1 MRIEK
6 SNIFDVTQ
14 NDGVEIKG
22 KVQTTGGADAVSDFF
37 RKQEKTTQVTYDN
50 PTGDGKGTVA
60 DVMAQASVMDATL
73 MKNEM
78 LFSGNSATTKDC
90 VGIGEDGFSLCG
102 TDVETIVTETDK
114 MKMQLAKAGVDV
126 SCMGDGL
133 SEKVLNEMTGDPALA
148 AQIAGSLRQAD
159 LPVTEDNLTESME
172 AVNQTEGISGLSDG
186 ALKYMLDNELP
197 PTIENV
203 YKAEYS
209 GSASYAAPA
218 GGVGNYDAMET
229 QIESVIEKAGLT
241 VSDGTLSDAY
251 FMLQN
256 DIALTPENLS
266 YLEELKNMDVPLDR
280 QKVLDAITDA
290 ITEGNRPKDAML
302 IPGYSL
308 KDQAE
313 NALHVVTAAT
323 EQDIKT
329 VIGSGL
335 ELNVR
340 NLAWAETRN
349 TQENAGK
356 NDENV
361 TDAAETVE
369 TVETVVTAEIGDTDI
384 AFVTAKR
391 KLEETRL
398 AMTAQANYSLL
409 KQGISIDTVPL
420 AELVDELKNVEN
432 TYYKNLLEQGGAAAT
447 TENIKLFADTT
458 DVVGSLKEMP
468 AYTLGIRNAD
478 LSTLQGLHDAGSVLE
493 QNLKRANE
501 SYETLMTVP
510 RKDLGDSIQKAFRN
524 VDDILADLD
533 LETSESNERAVRIL
547 AYNNLDITQT
557 AVAQMKEADA
567 EVQRAFGNLSPAVV
581 REMIKKGIDPLDM
594 DITELN
600 RTAEE
605 IKNSLDD
612 DGSERFSE
620 YLWKL
625 ENNNAI
631 SEEERDAYIG
641 IYRLLNQVEKTDGAV
656 IGALVEQGAEVTM
669 RNLLTGVRSLKH
681 QNMDVTVDDTFGAVS
696 ELTGNDNSIT
706 KQIEKAYQTNCAK
719 SAKELL
725 TPEAMR
731 LAVKESGWEDLT
743 PEQLLEQL
751 RNASEEVS
759 GEEKESY
766 VRMQQADVAACMRAS
781 EEVYQMLAD
790 YDVPNTVYNVLA
802 AQEYME
808 NRNGAFRKLFDTV
821 DTGHDENTD
830 LETAKAE
837 MLAKYGEAVKTPEEM
852 KEAEEQLEKTAA
864 NVMDTMLVDNA
875 NVTSMQVKEMKL
887 MRTQIELGGMLAK
900 NETYAIPVL
909 IQNEIISVHL
919 RIVRGEA
926 QKGLVNITF
935 ETDNLGKVAAELKA
949 SGNTVSGY
957 IASDRADT
965 TEFLKAHADALT
977 EAVTAAISGEPDDAD
992 TAAKADIAFVT
1003 SESLDLNHFEQK
1015 EAVKQEGEKE
1025 LSKVQTTTLYTIAR
1039 KFLEVAKSL

>member
-6 SNIFDVTQ
+6 SKIFDVTQ
-14 NDGVEIKG
+14 NEGMEIKG
-22 KVQTTGGADAVSDFF
+22 KIQGAEAGADAVSDFF
-37 RKQEKTTQVTYDN
+37 QKEKKTTQVTYGN
-50 PTGDGKGTVA
+50 PAEEGKGTVS
-60 DVMAQASVMDATL
+60 DVMAQASVLDAEL
-73 MKNEM
+73 MKNKM

-133 SEKVLNEMTGDPALA
+133 SEEVLAEMTGNPALA
-148 AQIAGSLRQAD
+148 AQIANSLTQAD

-172 AVNQTEGISGLSDG
+172 AVSQTEGISGLSDG
-186 ALKYMLDNELP
+186 AMKYMLDNELP
-197 PTIENV
+197 PTIENI

-209 GSASYAAPA
+209 GSASYSAPA
-218 GGVGNYDAMET
+218 GDADSYDAMRT
-229 QIESVIEKAGLT
+229 QIESVIEKAGLLVNEET
-241 VSDGTLSDAY
+241 YKNAY

-266 YLEELKNMDVPLDR
+266 YLTELKAMDAPFDQ

-290 ITEGNRPKDAML
+290 IAEGNRPKDAML
-302 IPGYSL
+302 ILGYSL

-313 NALHVVTAAT
+313 DALKVVENAT
-323 EQDIKT
+323 EQDVET
-329 VIGSGL
+329 VVTSGL
-335 ELNVR
+335 ELNIR
-340 NLAWAETRN
+340 NLAWAQKQN
-349 TQENAGK
+349 ALHGAQENKADQM
-356 NDENV
+356 NTE
-361 TDAAETVE
+361 ETVIP
-369 TVETVVTAEIGDTDI
+369 AEMGDLDI
-384 AFVTAKR
+384 ALVTAKR

-398 AMTAQANYSLL
+398 AMTAQANYALL

-432 TYYKNLLEQGGAAAT
+432 TYYKNLLEQGGTAAT
-447 TENIKLFADTT
+447 TENIRLFADTEE
-458 DVVGSLKEMP
+458 VVGSLKTMP
-468 AYTLGIRNAD
+468 AYTLGIKDAD
-478 LSTLQGLHDAGSVLE
+478 LSTLQRLHDAGSVLE
-493 QNLKRANE
+493 QSMKRANE
-501 SYETLMTVP
+501 SYETLMTAP

-524 VDDILADLD
+524 VDDILRDLG

-547 AYNNLDITQT
+547 AYNNLDITESSI
-557 AVAQMKEADA
+557 VQMKEADA

-581 REMIKKGIDPLDM
+581 REMIKKGINPLDM
-594 DITELN
+594 DLAELN

-612 DGSERFSE
+612 GGSERFSE

-625 ENNNAI
+625 ENNNEI
-631 SEEERDAYIG
+631 SQEERDAYIG

-669 RNLLTGVRSLKH
+669 RNLLTGVRSFKH
-681 QNMDVTVDDTFGAVS
+681 QNMDVTVDDTFGELS
-696 ELTGNDNSIT
+696 KLTGNDNSIT
-706 KQIEKAYQTNCAK
+706 AQIEKAYQTGCAK
-719 SAKELL
+719 LAKDLL
-725 TPEAMR
+725 SPEAVR
-731 LAVKESGWEDLT
+731 LAVKESGWEDIT

-751 RNASEEVS
+751 RNVS
-759 GEEKESY
+759 GEVPEEETESY
-766 VRMQQADVAACMRAS
+766 VRQQQADVAACMKAS
-781 EEVYQMLAD
+781 DEVYQMLAD

-808 NRNGAFRKLFDTV
+808 NRNGAFRKLFLSFDTKR
-821 DTGHDENTD
+821 DTNTD
-830 LETAKAE
+830 LEAAKAE
-837 MLAKYGEAVKTPEEM
+837 MIQKYGEAVKTPEEM
-852 KEAEEQLEKTAA
+852 KEAQEELEKRAA
-864 NVMDTMLVDNA
+864 SVMDTMLVENA

-887 MRTQIELGGMLAK
+887 MRTQIELGGILAK

-909 IQNEIISVHL
+909 IQNEITSVHL

-926 QKGLVNITF
+926 EKGLINITF

-949 SGNTVSGY
+949 SGHTVSGY
-957 IASDRADT
+957 IASDTEET
-965 TEFLKAHADALT
+965 TEFLKAHADMLQEALT
-977 EAVTAAISGEPDDAD
+977 SGLSGDGEAGAVTDIS
-992 TAAKADIAFVT
+992 FVT
-1003 SESLDLNHFEQK
+1003 SSNLDLDRFDRK
-1015 EAVKQEGEKE
+1015 EAIIKQEGEKE

>member
-50 PTGDGKGTVA
+50 PTEDGKGTVA

-266 YLEELKNMDVPLDR
+266 YLEELKNMDAPLDR
-280 QKVLDAITDA
+280 QKVLDAVTDA

-313 NALHVVTAAT
+313 NALHVVAAAT

-340 NLAWAETRN
+340 NLAWAETQNTQN

-356 NDENV
+356 NNENV
-361 TDAAETVE
+361 TDAAE

-581 REMIKKGIDPLDM
+581 REMIKKGINPLDM

-909 IQNEIISVHL
+909 IQNEITSVHL

-957 IASDRADT
+957 IASDRVDT

>member
-50 PTGDGKGTVA
+50 PTEDGKGTVA

-900 NETYAIPVL
+900 KETYAIPVL
-909 IQNEIISVHL
+909 IQNEITSVHL

>member
-50 PTGDGKGTVA
+50 PTEDGKGTVA

-581 REMIKKGIDPLDM
+581 REMIKKGINPLDM

-900 NETYAIPVL
+900 KETYAIPVL
-909 IQNEIISVHL
+909 IQNEITSVHL

>member
-900 NETYAIPVL
+900 KETYAIPVL
-909 IQNEIISVHL
+909 IQNEITSVHL

>member
-266 YLEELKNMDVPLDR
+266 YLEELKNMDAPLDR
-280 QKVLDAITDA
+280 QKVLDAVTDA

-581 REMIKKGIDPLDM
+581 REMIKKGINPLDM

-900 NETYAIPVL
+900 KETYAIPVL
-909 IQNEIISVHL
+909 IQNEITSVHL

>member
-50 PTGDGKGTVA
+50 PTEDGKGTVA

-266 YLEELKNMDVPLDR
+266 YLEELKNMDAPLDR
-280 QKVLDAITDA
+280 QKVLDAVTDA

-302 IPGYSL
+302 IPGYSM

-361 TDAAETVE
+361 TDAAE

-581 REMIKKGIDPLDM
+581 REMIKKGINPLDM

-909 IQNEIISVHL
+909 IQNEITSVHL

>member
-14 NDGVEIKG
+14 NDGLEIKG

-50 PTGDGKGTVA
+50 PTEDGKGTVA

-218 GGVGNYDAMET
+218 DGVGNYDAMET

-251 FMLQN
+251 FMLKN

-266 YLEELKNMDVPLDR
+266 YLEELKNMDALLDR

-308 KDQAE
+308 KDRAE

-340 NLAWAETRN
+340 NLAWAETQN
-349 TQENAGK
+349 TQNAQENAGK
-356 NDENV
+356 NNENV
-361 TDAAETVE
+361 TDAA
-369 TVETVVTAEIGDTDI
+369 ETVVTAEIGDTDI

-493 QNLKRANE
+493 QNMKRANE

-581 REMIKKGIDPLDM
+581 REMIKKGINPLDM

-830 LETAKAE
+830 IETAKAE

-909 IQNEIISVHL
+909 IQNEITSVHL

>member
-50 PTGDGKGTVA
+50 PTEDGKGTVA

-266 YLEELKNMDVPLDR
+266 YLEELKNMDAPLDR
-280 QKVLDAITDA
+280 QKVLDAVTDA

-302 IPGYSL
+302 IPGYSM

-361 TDAAETVE
+361 TDAAE

-581 REMIKKGIDPLDM
+581 REMIKKGINPLDM

-909 IQNEIISVHL
+909 IQNEITSVHL

-965 TEFLKAHADALT
+965 TEFLKAHTDALT

>member
-50 PTGDGKGTVA
+50 PTEDGKGTVA

-266 YLEELKNMDVPLDR
+266 YLEELKNMDAPLDR
-280 QKVLDAITDA
+280 QKVLDAVTDA

-361 TDAAETVE
+361 TDAAE

-581 REMIKKGIDPLDM
+581 REMIKKGINPLDM

-821 DTGHDENTD
+821 DAGHDENTD

-909 IQNEIISVHL
+909 IQNEITSVHL

>member
-50 PTGDGKGTVA
+50 PTEDGKGTVA

-266 YLEELKNMDVPLDR
+266 YLEELKNMDAPLDR
-280 QKVLDAITDA
+280 QKVLDAVTDA

-302 IPGYSL
+302 IPGYSM

-361 TDAAETVE
+361 TDAAE

-524 VDDILADLD
+524 VDYILADLD

-581 REMIKKGIDPLDM
+581 REMIKKGINPLDM

-909 IQNEIISVHL
+909 IQNEITSVHL

-965 TEFLKAHADALT
+965 TEFLKAHTDALT

>member
-50 PTGDGKGTVA
+50 PTEDGKGTVA

-266 YLEELKNMDVPLDR
+266 YLEELKNMDAPLDR
-280 QKVLDAITDA
+280 QKVLDAVTDA

-302 IPGYSL
+302 IPGYSM

-340 NLAWAETRN
+340 NLAWAETQNTQN

-356 NDENV
+356 NNENV
-361 TDAAETVE
+361 TDAAE

-581 REMIKKGIDPLDM
+581 REMIKKGINPLDM

-909 IQNEIISVHL
+909 IQNEITSVHL

-965 TEFLKAHADALT
+965 TEFLKAHTDALT

>member
-266 YLEELKNMDVPLDR
+266 YLEELKNMDAPLDR
-280 QKVLDAITDA
+280 KKVLDAVTDA

-302 IPGYSL
+302 IPGYSM

-340 NLAWAETRN
+340 NLAWAETQNTQN

-356 NDENV
+356 NNENV
-361 TDAAETVE
+361 TDAAETA
-369 TVETVVTAEIGDTDI
+369 ETVVTAEIGDTDI

-581 REMIKKGIDPLDM
+581 REMIKKGINPLDM

-909 IQNEIISVHL
+909 IQNEITSVHL

>member
-50 PTGDGKGTVA
+50 PTEDGKGTVA

-266 YLEELKNMDVPLDR
+266 YLEELKNMDAPLDR

-302 IPGYSL
+302 IPGYSM

-340 NLAWAETRN
+340 NLAWAETQNTQN
-349 TQENAGK
+349 TQENAGE
-356 NDENV
+356 NNENV
-361 TDAAETVE
+361 TDAA
-369 TVETVVTAEIGDTDI
+369 ETVVTAEIGDTDI

-493 QNLKRANE
+493 QNMKRANE

-581 REMIKKGIDPLDM
+581 REMIKKGINPLDM

-759 GEEKESY
+759 EEEKESY

-909 IQNEIISVHL
+909 IQNEITSVHL

-1025 LSKVQTTTLYTIAR
+1025 LSKVQTTILYTIAR

>member
-50 PTGDGKGTVA
+50 PTEDGKGTVA

-266 YLEELKNMDVPLDR
+266 YLEELKNMDAPLDR
-280 QKVLDAITDA
+280 QKVLDAVTDA

-361 TDAAETVE
+361 TDAAE

-581 REMIKKGIDPLDM
+581 REMIKKGINPLDM

>member
-50 PTGDGKGTVA
+50 PTEDGKGTVA

-266 YLEELKNMDVPLDR
+266 YLEELKNMDAPLDR
-280 QKVLDAITDA
+280 QKVLDAVTDA

-313 NALHVVTAAT
+313 NALHVVAAAT

-340 NLAWAETRN
+340 NLAWAETQNTQN

-356 NDENV
+356 NNENV
-361 TDAAETVE
+361 TDAAE

-581 REMIKKGIDPLDM
+581 REMIKKGINPLDM

>member
-909 IQNEIISVHL
+909 IQNEITSVHL